1 MMGAE
6 SVTVRSDN
14 VTELDDVLLLET
26 EGETAPAL
34 SVKHHRP
41 VVVYDLCASDTV
53 VLAAAATNAPAATD
67 KAVHYFQQ
75 QGKKVLRIA
84 DYPGLLVWRTVAM
97 LINEA
102 LDAVQKASP
111 ARRMSIPRCALAST
125 IRMARWHGENALA
138 GGGCC
143 NCWRTCNTI
152 MARSAIAP
160 VPCCARRR

>member
-1 MMGAE
+1 M
-6 SVTVRSDN
+6 
-14 VTELDDVLLLET
+14 
-26 EGETAPAL
+26 
-34 SVKHHRP
+34 
-41 VVVYDLCASDTV
+41 VVYDLCASDTV

-125 IRMARWHGENALA
+125 IRMARWHGENALLAA
-138 GGGCC
+138 GAATAGELATPL
-143 NCWRTCNTI
+143 WRG
-152 MARSAIAP
+152 ALS
-160 VPCCARRR
+160 PCSLLRQKALMEKHHEQ